1 MRVGVRAGMSGNLI
15 VTRGGRPPI
24 LRPTMVLAFWN
35 WLDRYLFGEFSEGT
49 TPGALALRL
58 LRYPYAILR
67 DLSRGQINLYAMWLV
82 YATLLSLV
90 PLIAFAFAVLKA
102 FGAHRELRPVILEF
116 FRPVGSHA
124 LELTQRV
131 MDFADSV
138 STGVVGS
145 LGLALLLWTLLGT
158 IKKVEDGFNFLWRVE
173 HARSFA
179 RRVTEYVA
187 LLIVGPIVV
196 VSFIGLSHKALESAT
211 AGFGRYMPFWDRLTT
226 LTLEISPYV
235 MVTAIFTAVYMF
247 VPNTK
252 VKWKPAL
259 VGGLTAGVLWAGVG
273 KVFTALV
280 VYSSRLTIVYAGF
293 AIIVTALIWTYFG
306 WLILLI
312 GAQLSF
318 YVQHRNYLRLGL
330 TELRLSAVQRE
341 QLTLKVMYLI
351 AKSYQDGKE
360 RWTVDALAHQ
370 LGMPGIAISRIVHS
384 LEAAKML
391 TLSDDEHL
399 LPARDLGKIT
409 VQEIIDIARNEKAG
423 QVAPRQLKLPAIDAI
438 SAKMDEAWRKS
449 AGDMTLRDLVEDA

>member
-1 MRVGVRAGMSGNLI
+1 MI
-15 VTRGGRPPI
+15 V
-24 LRPTMVLAFWN
+24 AFWN

-49 TPGALALRL
+49 TPGGLALRL

-67 DLSRGQINLYAMWLV
+67 DLSRGQINLYAMGLV

-196 VSFIGLSHKALESAT
+196 VSFIGLSHRALDTAT
-211 AGFGRYMPFWDRLTT
+211 AGIGRYMPFWDRLSTWAI
-226 LTLEISPYV
+226 EVAPFF

-252 VKWKPAL
+252 VKWKPAMI
-259 VGGLTAGVLWAGVG
+259 GGLTSGILWVVVG
-273 KVFTALV
+273 KLFTALV
-280 VYSSRLTIVYAGF
+280 VYSTRLNVVYAGF
-293 AIIVTALIWTYFG
+293 ALIVAALLWTYFG

-318 YVQHRNYLRLGL
+318 YVQNRHYLRLGL
-330 TELRLSAVQRE
+330 VELRLSAVQRE
-341 QLTLKVMYLI
+341 TLTLKVMYLI
-351 AKSYQDGKE
+351 ARAYQDGKT
-360 RWTVDALAHQ
+360 RWSVDSLAHE
-370 LGMPGIAISRIVHS
+370 LGMPGIAVSRIVS
-384 LEAAKML
+384 ALEDAHLL
-391 TLSDDEHL
+391 TVTDEEQL
-399 LPARDLGKIT
+399 LPARDLGSIPI
-409 VQEIIDIARNEKAG
+409 QEIMDIARNEKAG
-423 QVAPRQLKLPAIDAI
+423 QVAPRNLKLPAVDKIAGV
-438 SAKMDEAWRKS
+438 MDTAWRKS
-449 AGDMTLRDLVEDA
+449 CGEMTLRDLVEEH

>member
-1 MRVGVRAGMSGNLI
+1 MYV
-15 VTRGGRPPI
+15 
-24 LRPTMVLAFWN
+24 AFWN
-35 WLDRYLFGEFSEGT
+35 WLDRWLFGEISEGT
-49 TPGALALRL
+49 NPGAITLRL

-67 DLSRGQINLYAMWLV
+67 DLSRGQINLYAMGLV
-82 YATLLSLV
+82 YATLLSLI

-102 FGAHRELRPVILEF
+102 FGAHRDLEPIIYEF
-116 FRPVGSHA
+116 FRPVGGGA
-124 LELTQRV
+124 GDLTHRV
-131 MDFADSV
+131 MEFADSV
-138 STGVVGS
+138 STGLVGS

-226 LTLEISPYV
+226 MTLEISPYV

-259 VGGLTAGVLWAGVG
+259 VGGLTAGVLWAAVG

-351 AKSYQDGKE
+351 ARAYHEGKMRWSVDGLSHE
-360 RWTVDALAHQ
+360 
-370 LGMPGIAISRIVHS
+370 LGMPGIAISRIVNA
-384 LEAAKML
+384 LEASKLVTL
-391 TLSDDEHL
+391 TDDEHL
-399 LPARDLGKIT
+399 LPARDLGKISL
-409 VQEIIDIARNEKAG
+409 QEILDIARNEKAG
-423 QVAPRQLKLPAIDAI
+423 QVTPRILKLPAVDAF
-438 SAKMDEAWRKS
+438 SAKVDEAWRKS
-449 AGDMTLRDLVEDA
+449 CGETTLRDLVEE